1 MSDNSYQLIV
11 RTGPKPGHVYT
22 LISDS
27 MVIGRDPNSDIVI
40 NDAEVSRQHARLSLI
55 GGSYQLQDMGS
66 TNGSFIDGSR
76 LEGNAVTLKNN
87 QLIQLGSNVE
97 LVYQVIEGVDPM
109 ATMVAPMG
117 ALPGM
122 GAAMAE
128 EAEEEED
135 VDTGVL
141 ESPPDSA
148 FDAEPAS
155 ITAFDEK
162 DEEPEPLPSFDEPLP
177 SFDEPVAEIEE
188 VAAPVE
194 DALPAFNQPADDATM
209 IFSESMDEALPSF
222 DEPVAEKPAAAAEE
236 VLPSFDEPDPLPSF
250 DEPEPLPSFGEPE
263 PLPSFGEPE
272 PLPSFD
278 EPAKAEPMMAKSE
291 PPPLPSF
298 DPEPAAAEISKSG
311 GAKSEGGGGFF
322 SNRRNVIIAV
332 VAVVA
337 LCICCASSIGA
348 YAYFVGF

>member
-1 MSDNSYQLIV
+1 MSDNSFQLIV

-66 TNGSFIDGSR
+66 TNGTFVDGSR
-76 LEGNAVTLKNN
+76 LEGNAVTLQNN
-87 QLIQLGSNVE
+87 QMVQLGSNVE

-122 GAAMAE
+122 SAPE
-128 EAEEEED
+128 PEPEED

-148 FDAEPAS
+148 FDAAPAS
-155 ITAFDEK
+155 ITAFDEPE
-162 DEEPEPLPSFDEPLP
+162 DEVEPLPSFDEPAAEIEEIAAPVEEALP
-177 SFDEPVAEIEE
+177 SFD
-188 VAAPVE
+188 
-194 DALPAFNQPADDATM
+194 QPADDATM
-209 IFSESMDEALPSF
+209 IFSESMEEALPTFDEPAGAAEEALPSF
-222 DEPVAEKPAAAAEE
+222 DEPEP
-236 VLPSFDEPDPLPSF
+236 LPTFDEPEPLPSF
-250 DEPEPLPSFGEPE
+250 DEPEPLPSFD
-263 PLPSFGEPE
+263 EPE

-278 EPAKAEPMMAKSE
+278 EPVQAAPVMAKSE

-298 DPEPAAAEISKSG
+298 EPEPAAAEISKE
-311 GAKSEGGGGFF
+311 GAASSESGGFF
-322 SNRRNVIIAV
+322 SNQRNVMIV
-332 VAVVA
+332 VGVA
-337 LCICCASSIGA
+337 IGLCICCAIVAGA
-348 YAYFVGF
+348 WALFAGGGF